1 MPRGPQPRSA
11 SADPPPARRA
21 TLALASGHPNYARHE
36 SLRHLPG
43 MGDFWRGQPEFLPV
57 RFKTASMLSKPSPD
71 AARASRA
78 RRKTRG
84 LGYKSGMFS
93 PPPSTADP
101 PILDAQGLPSS
112 WGLLGG
118 IGLRGPLAG
127 MILGLGVLAG
137 VPLLPTAGP
146 WSGLVTPVWMGSL
159 ALSIGGLG
167 LVGLRLRQRLLSPL
181 AVLEATV
188 ARVFQGEPGA
198 SLSLREPALAAGVLG
213 PLVRAIHGINEELA
227 ELYEDMDNRVARQT
241 MRLAQ
246 KTASIKTL
254 YEVAAG
260 INTANSMDGLLLRF
274 LRVLKEMV
282 NGRAA
287 SVRLVLPDGAR
298 RLVGSIGLDGE
309 LVSDP
314 AMGPVDLCLCG
325 NVLAPGDILCDQ
337 DCQYCSRVY
346 GRRMFRGDEIDVV
359 TIPLEHRDELL
370 GFYTIFVDK
379 PGIAAREDILEL
391 LYSIGHHLGIAVAKY
406 RSDEASRRL
415 SIIEERNSLA
425 NELHDSLAQTLAS
438 LRLQV
443 NLLGETLEQAE
454 TPAKARLDLE
464 RLRGGLDEANREL
477 RSLLANFRAPLDQ
490 RGLVPALE
498 RITESFRQ
506 ATGLHVLF
514 QNNTRPI
521 ELPPAGELQVIRIA
535 QEALAN
541 IRKHARAHTV
551 RVLLAT
557 RLDGGQALLV
567 EDDGVGFRL
576 PDAESQGGEHI
587 GLSIMRERARRIGA
601 ELRIETEPEEGTR
614 VELHFS
620 LPERHHSRPLE
631 VS

>member
-1 MPRGPQPRSA
+1 MPPLTPDLSAASLGDSQRSR
-11 SADPPPARRA
+11 PAW
-21 TLALASGHPNYARHE
+21 AL
-36 SLRHLPG
+36 
-43 MGDFWRGQPEFLPV
+43 V
-57 RFKTASMLSKPSPD
+57 R
-71 AARASRA
+71 
-78 RRKTRG
+78 
-84 LGYKSGMFS
+84 
-93 PPPSTADP
+93 
-101 PILDAQGLPSS
+101 
-112 WGLLGG
+112 G
-118 IGLRGPLAG
+118 IGLVGPLVSLT
-127 MILGLGVLAG
+127 LGLAGLAALPGLTRTGTGQAWFGWLAG
-137 VPLLPTAGP
+137 L
-146 WSGLVTPVWMGSL
+146 SL
-159 ALSIGGLG
+159 ALGGLI
-167 LVGLRLRQRLLSPL
+167 LAGLRLRRRLLLPL
-181 AVLEATV
+181 AEMEEAV
-188 ARVFQGEPGA
+188 IRVCQAEPGT
-198 SLSLREPALAAGVLG
+198 SSSLRAPALEAGVLG
-213 PLVRAIHGINEELA
+213 PLARAICSLNEELA
-227 ELYEDMDNRVARQT
+227 ELYEDMDHRVARQT

-246 KTASIKTL
+246 KTASIKIL
-254 YEVAAG
+254 YDVAAG
-260 INTANSMDGLLLRF
+260 INTAESLDSLLLRF

-287 SVRLVLPDGAR
+287 SVRLVLPDGSR

-309 LVSDP
+309 LVGEAAP
-314 AMGPVDLCLCG
+314 GPVDLCLCG

-337 DCQYCSRVY
+337 DQRYCSRVY
-346 GRRMFRGDEIDVV
+346 GRQMFSDAEIDVV

-406 RSDEASRRL
+406 RADEDSRRL
-415 SIIEERNSLA
+415 SIMEERNSLA

-443 NLLGETLEQAE
+443 NMLGDSLEQGALS
-454 TPAKARLDLE
+454 AKARLDLE

-477 RSLLANFRAPLDQ
+477 RSLLANFRAPLDK

-498 RITESFRQ
+498 RITEGFRQ

-521 ELPPAGELQVIRIA
+521 ELPVAGELQVIRIA

-541 IRKHARAHTV
+541 IRKHARAQTV
-551 RVLLAT
+551 RVLLAS

-576 PDAESQGGEHI
+576 PAAEGQEGEHI
-587 GLSIMRERARRIGA
+587 GLSIMRDRARRIGA
-601 ELRIETEPEEGTR
+601 ELRIESEPEEGTR

-620 LPERHHSRPLE
+620 LPERQPSRPLE